1 MMRNIIVIT
10 LSFIFS
16 LALFSVNSQPLSKLE
31 INKKTFQIKQT
42 NEDIA
47 VLIVHQA
54 IRDNKLSSLRDHCL
68 AYDFDEGSDKNY
80 YIVDVREDKK
90 YAICGGDPDTSVH
103 LFRFKV
109 DRQNL
114 SLLTDA
120 GTTDG
125 SFYSVKK

>member
-1 MMRNIIVIT
+1 MMRNILSIA

-16 LALFSVNSQPLSKLE
+16 LALFSASSQPLSRVVLNE
-31 INKKTFQIKQT
+31 ETLQIKQT

-47 VLIVHQA
+47 VLTVHQA

-68 AYDFDEGSDKNY
+68 AYDFDEESDMNY

-125 SFYSVKK
+125 SFYSLKK